1 MFRLILFISAEPP
14 IQGYTINYNTSNMRN
29 NYRNPSYNRLDFS
42 ATYNFKKN
50 ENRRWQSSLVFS
62 VYNAY
67 ARKNAFAVYFQ
78 ATPNE
83 PSQTQAIKYSVV
95 GTIIPAV
102 TYNFKF

>member
-1 MFRLILFISAEPP
+1 
-14 IQGYTINYNTSNMRN
+14 MRN

-42 ATYNFKKN
+42 ACYNFKRN
-50 ENRRWQSSLVFS
+50 EKHRWQSSVVLS

-78 ATPNE
+78 ADPNHV
-83 PSQTQAIKYSVV
+83 SQTQAIKYSVV
-95 GTIIPAV
+95 GTIIPAL